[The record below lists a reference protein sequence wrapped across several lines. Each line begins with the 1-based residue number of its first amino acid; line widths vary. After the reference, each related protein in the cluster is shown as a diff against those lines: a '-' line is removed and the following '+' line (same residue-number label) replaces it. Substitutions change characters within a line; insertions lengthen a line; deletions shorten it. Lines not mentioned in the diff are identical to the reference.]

1 MKKKYF
7 FIILLLIISLL
18 YTCNISQIPDK
29 IILLEGEEINIKKL
43 YGISFETKENESKE
57 VWKNQIT
64 ENQKINVNLLGS
76 IKVKEVSVTVYP
88 KITVIP
94 TGNLIGLKLYTNGAL
109 IIGMTEIKN
118 EEGIMKKP
126 YETLDIKEGDTIL
139 ELGGEEIDSSKTLQN
154 IINNSK
160 GNALEIKYARNG
172 EIKTGQI
179 IPAKVSEN
187 DYKLGLWVR
196 DSASGVGTMSFY
208 DPETKKFAALGHG
221 ISDTDT
227 AELLNIEKG
236 EMVNSK
242 IISITKGQK
251 GFPGEIKGSISKE
264 SSIGQV
270 NQNTNFG
277 IFGNLSSEPKTLEK
291 YSSGVEIALR
301 SEVKTGKATILTTI
315 ENNQVEEFE
324 IEITE
329 IYEEN
334 NTDNKSMKIRI
345 TDEKLLD
352 KTGGIICGMS
362 GSPIIRNNKL
372 IGVLTNVL
380 VSDPSIGYGVF
391 SDIMIKEMVK

>member
-7 FIILLLIISLL
+7 FIILLLTISLL
-18 YTCNISQIPDK
+18 YSCNISQIPDK
-29 IILLEGEEINIKKL
+29 IILLEGEKINIKKL

-64 ENQKINVNLLGS
+64 ENQKINVNLFGS

-94 TGNLIGLKLYTNGAL
+94 TGNLIGLKLYTNGVL

-118 EEGIMKKP
+118 EEGIMRKP

-154 IINNSK
+154 IVNNSQ
-160 GNALEIKYARNG
+160 GNTLEIKYARNG
-172 EIKTGQI
+172 EIKTGEI
-179 IPAKVSEN
+179 TPAKVSEN

-277 IFGNLSSEPKTLEK
+277 IFGNLLSEPKTLDK
-291 YSSGVEIALR
+291 YSSGIEIALR
-301 SEVKTGKATILTTI
+301 SEVQTGKATILTTI

-334 NTDNKSMKIRI
+334 NTDNKSIKIRV
-345 TDEKLLD
+345 TDEKLLE

-362 GSPIIRNNKL
+362 GSPIIQNNKL

-380 VSDPSIGYGVF
+380 VSEPSIGYGVF
-391 SDIMIKEMVK
+391 SDIMIKEMIK

>member
-7 FIILLLIISLL
+7 FIILLLTISLL
-18 YTCNISQIPDK
+18 YSCNISQIPDK
-29 IILLEGEEINIKKL
+29 IILLEGEKINIKKL

-64 ENQKINVNLLGS
+64 ENQKINVNLFGS

-94 TGNLIGLKLYTNGAL
+94 TGNLIGLKLYTNGVL

-118 EEGIMKKP
+118 EEGIMRKP

-154 IINNSK
+154 IVNNSQ
-160 GNALEIKYARNG
+160 GNTLEIKYARNG
-172 EIKTGQI
+172 EIKTGEI
-179 IPAKVSEN
+179 TPAKVSEN

-242 IISITKGQK
+242 IINITKGQK

-277 IFGNLSSEPKTLEK
+277 IFGNLLSEPKTLDK
-291 YSSGVEIALR
+291 YSSGIEIALR
-301 SEVKTGKATILTTI
+301 SEVQTGKATILTTI

-334 NTDNKSMKIRI
+334 NTDNKSIKIRV
-345 TDEKLLD
+345 TDEKLLE

-362 GSPIIRNNKL
+362 GSPIIQNNKL

-380 VSDPSIGYGVF
+380 VSEPSIGYGVF
-391 SDIMIKEMVK
+391 SDIMIKEMIK

>member
-7 FIILLLIISLL
+7 FIILLLTISLL
-18 YTCNISQIPDK
+18 YSCNISQIPDK
-29 IILLEGEEINIKKL
+29 IILLEGEKINIKKL

-64 ENQKINVNLLGS
+64 ENQKINVNLFGS

-94 TGNLIGLKLYTNGAL
+94 TGNLIGLKLYTNGVL

-118 EEGIMKKP
+118 EEGIMRKP

-154 IINNSK
+154 IVNNSQ
-160 GNALEIKYARNG
+160 GNTLEIKYARNG
-172 EIKTGQI
+172 EIKTGEI
-179 IPAKVSEN
+179 TPAKVSEN

-242 IISITKGQK
+242 IINITKGQK

-277 IFGNLSSEPKTLEK
+277 IFGNLLSEPKTLDK
-291 YSSGVEIALR
+291 YSSGIEIALR
-301 SEVKTGKATILTTI
+301 SEVQTGKATILTTI

-334 NTDNKSMKIRI
+334 NTDNKSIKIRV
-345 TDEKLLD
+345 TDEKLLE

-362 GSPIIRNNKL
+362 GSPIIQNNKL

-380 VSDPSIGYGVF
+380 VSEPSIGYGVF
-391 SDIMIKEMVK
+391 SDITIKEMIK

>member
-7 FIILLLIISLL
+7 FIILLLTISLL
-18 YTCNISQIPDK
+18 YSCNISQIPDK
-29 IILLEGEEINIKKL
+29 IILLEGEKINIKKL

-64 ENQKINVNLLGS
+64 ENQKINVNLFES

-94 TGNLIGLKLYTNGAL
+94 TGNLIGLKLYTNGVL

-118 EEGIMKKP
+118 EEGIMRKP

-154 IINNSK
+154 IVNNSE
-160 GNALEIKYARNG
+160 GNTLEIKYARNG
-172 EIKTGQI
+172 EIKTGEI
-179 IPAKVSEN
+179 TPAKVSEN

-242 IISITKGQK
+242 IINITKGQK

-277 IFGNLSSEPKTLEK
+277 IFGNLLSEPKTLDK
-291 YSSGVEIALR
+291 YSSGIEIALR
-301 SEVKTGKATILTTI
+301 SEVQTGKATILTTI

-334 NTDNKSMKIRI
+334 NTDNKSIKIRV
-345 TDEKLLD
+345 TDEKLLE

-362 GSPIIRNNKL
+362 GSPIIQNNKL

-380 VSDPSIGYGVF
+380 VSEPSIGYGVF
-391 SDIMIKEMVK
+391 SDIMIKEMIK

>member
-1 MKKKYF
+1 MRKKYF
-7 FIILLLIISLL
+7 FIILILTISLL
-18 YTCNISQIPDK
+18 YICNISQIPDK
-29 IILLEGEEINIKKL
+29 IVLLEGEEIKIKKL
-43 YGISFETKENESKE
+43 YGISFETSENESKE

-64 ENQKINVNLLGS
+64 ENKKINVNLLGN

-88 KITVIP
+88 KIKVIP
-94 TGNLIGLKLYTNGAL
+94 TGNLIGLKLYTNGVL

-126 YETLDIKEGDTIL
+126 YESLDIKEGDTIL

-160 GNALEIKYARNG
+160 GNTLEIKYVQNG
-172 EIKTGQI
+172 EIKTGKI
-179 IPAKVSEN
+179 TPAKISEN
-187 DYKLGLWVR
+187 EYKIGLWVR

-221 ISDTDT
+221 ISDADT
-227 AELLNIEKG
+227 TELLNIEKG

-242 IISITKGQK
+242 IINITKGQK

-264 SSIGQV
+264 ASIGEV
-270 NQNTNFG
+270 TQNTNFG
-277 IFGNLSSEPKTLEK
+277 IFGSLSSEPQTLKK
-291 YSSGVEIALR
+291 YTSGIEIALR
-301 SEVKTGKATILTTI
+301 SEIQTGKATILSTI
-315 ENNQVEEFE
+315 ENNQIEEFE

-345 TDEKLLD
+345 SDEKLLE

-362 GSPIIRNNKL
+362 GSPIIQNNKV

-391 SDIMIKEMVK
+391 ADIMIKEMIK